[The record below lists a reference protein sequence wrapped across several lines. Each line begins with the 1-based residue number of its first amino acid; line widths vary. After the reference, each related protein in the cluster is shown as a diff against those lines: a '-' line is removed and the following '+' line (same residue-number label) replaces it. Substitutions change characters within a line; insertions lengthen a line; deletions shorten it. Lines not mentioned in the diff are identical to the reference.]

1 MGECFLN
8 QSGGGTDLNFKV
20 VGGTTEPTNPKE
32 NMIWVN
38 TSATIPSWIFS
49 ATEPEAPIEGMA
61 WITVGTDSHA
71 EFNALKKNGIQVYPH
86 FAKQYVGGAW
96 EEKIAKT
103 YQGGEWVDWQSELY
117 HYLYLYNYGDT
128 CDSITG
134 GWTGLSIADDGGGQ
148 WGYGGIM
155 YTNGKVPISQYSKL
169 VILYK
174 WIDSG
179 GSSGAS
185 VAITV
190 NSGQQTSGTKYASFD
205 FNKTTGTLHTATI
218 NIASLTA
225 DAYIRGAS
233 YYGTGRI
240 YQVYMQ

>member
-1 MGECFLN
+1 MIFDLSANSGEPYKVPVLN
-8 QSGGGTDLNFKV
+8 NDYPANTTVNVGENVTLQVVIAAQGNPAAYTYQWYENGSAISG
-20 VGGTTEPTNPKE
+20 
-32 NMIWVN
+32 
-38 TSATIPSWIFS
+38 
-49 ATEPEAPIEGMA
+49 ATEDTYSFTPAAIGDTTFYCAVTNEAGSVYSRTA
-61 WITVGTDSHA
+61 TVTCDK
-71 EFNALKKNGIQVYPH
+71 LM
-86 FAKQYVGGAW
+86 
-96 EEKIAKT
+96 
-103 YQGGEWVDWQSELY
+103 LY
-117 HYLYLYNYGDT
+117 DYGDPCT
-128 CDSITG
+128 SVTG
-134 GWTGLSIADDGGGQ
+134 GWTGLSIQSDGGGQ

-190 NSGQQTSGTKYASFD
+190 NSGQKTSGTKYASFD